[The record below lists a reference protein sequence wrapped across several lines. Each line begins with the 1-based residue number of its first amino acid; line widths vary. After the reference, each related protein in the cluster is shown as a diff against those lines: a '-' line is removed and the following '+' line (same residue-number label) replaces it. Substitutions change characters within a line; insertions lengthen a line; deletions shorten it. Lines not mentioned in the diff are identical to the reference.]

1 MSQDSTPAGTQIKL
15 LVNTAS
21 EAVEVIREK
30 YGEMARVLSVKQV
43 EAGGLKR
50 LVSKPKLEVIVEITG
65 NAAPKPQASPAP
77 AANAPAP
84 EPEVKP
90 APAAK
95 ASEAPAPPVEP
106 KKAAPMNKSPI
117 GDLYSKSESNESSE
131 PSGGYFSQFEEEAPA
146 AKEELEPAAAD
157 SSAASDAPLGSAANP
172 VQRGTMEAV
181 QRAISM
187 LESIGFDRS
196 LIERVRSEVDFRD
209 IGTLPTMDLYAKICD
224 WLRSHFPH
232 TEKPRLAPRRA
243 FIGCSGVGK
252 TSALCKM
259 LSAEVFVNGLAP
271 SVLKVDSDLPNPSD
285 GLEVFCEIMGVG
297 LARAASEVEEVSPE
311 RPLLVDTPGYSLG
324 DANSIE
330 ACRENLDALGIE
342 ERILVVNA
350 AYEAELIADMLAAGE
365 SIGASKV
372 VFTHVEETRKAGK
385 LWKFLLNRRM
395 TPLFF
400 SEGPNPA
407 GEYTME
413 TYSYLLERSFPNGRE
428 LASTA
433 RRGSVAA
440 ARVGEAS
447 VKP

>member
-21 EAVEVIREK
+21 EAVSVIREK

-65 NAAPKPQASPAP
+65 DASSPKPEASKPATQEAQAAAPS
-77 AANAPAP
+77 AAAQEKAP
-84 EPEVKP
+84 EQQAVSEEPSAT
-90 APAAK
+90 APL
-95 ASEAPAPPVEP
+95 
-106 KKAAPMNKSPI
+106 NKSPI
-117 GDLYSKSESNESSE
+117 GDLYSKSESSESS
-131 PSGGYFSQFEEEAPA
+131 GDYFAQFEAETPAPESED
-146 AKEELEPAAAD
+146 AKAPEIAQSE
-157 SSAASDAPLGSAANP
+157 APLGSAANP
-172 VQRGTMEAV
+172 VQRGTLDAV

-224 WLRSHFPH
+224 WLRVHFPH
-232 TEKPRLAPRRA
+232 TERPNLNHRRA

-259 LSAEVFVNGLAP
+259 LSADVFLNGLAP

-285 GLEVFCEIMGVG
+285 GLEVFCDIMGVG
-297 LARAASEVEEVSPE
+297 LARSASEVGEIGPE
-311 RPLLVDTPGYSLG
+311 RPLLVDMPGYSLE
-324 DANSIE
+324 DRSSIDS
-330 ACRENLDALGIE
+330 CRENLDALGID

-365 SIGASKV
+365 SIGANKV

-395 TPLFF
+395 QPLFF

-428 LASTA
+428 LAASA
-433 RRGSVAA
+433 KRRGSVAA
-440 ARVGEAS
+440 TQPGGAS
-447 VKP
+447 IKS

>member
-1 MSQDSTPAGTQIKL
+1 MSQNSTPAGTQIKL

-21 EAVEVIREK
+21 EAVNVIREK

-50 LVSKPKLEVIVEITG
+50 LVSKPRLEVIVEISG
-65 NAAPKPQASPAP
+65 NAASKPAESKPDAPVKKTEPKAEPAP
-77 AANAPAP
+77 VSKREAAAASGT
-84 EPEVKP
+84 EKP
-90 APAAK
+90 SP
-95 ASEAPAPPVEP
+95 SL
-106 KKAAPMNKSPI
+106 NKSPI
-117 GDLYSKSESNESSE
+117 GDLYSKSETTDS
-131 PSGGYFSQFEEEAPA
+131 SGGYFSQFEDDAPA
-146 AKEELEPAAAD
+146 KVEEDAEDTPESVSPSLGE
-157 SSAASDAPLGSAANP
+157 APLGSAANP

-196 LIERVRSEVDFRD
+196 LIERVRSEIDFRD
-209 IGTLPTMDLYAKICD
+209 IGRLPTMDLYAKICD
-224 WLRSHFPH
+224 WLRNHFPH
-232 TEKPRLAPRRA
+232 TEKPSLASRRA

-259 LSAEVFVNGLAP
+259 LSADVFVNGLAP
-271 SVLKVDSDLPNPSD
+271 HVLKIDSELPNPSD
-285 GLEVFCEIMGVG
+285 GLEVFCEIMGVELTRSAG
-297 LARAASEVEEVSPE
+297 ELGDVSEE
-311 RPLLVDTPGYSLG
+311 RPLLVDMPGYSLA
-324 DANSIE
+324 DARSLE
-330 ACRENLDALGIE
+330 ACRENLDALEIE

-365 SIGASKV
+365 SIGANKV

-395 TPLFF
+395 QPLFF

-428 LASTA
+428 LAGSA
-433 RRGSVAA
+433 RRRRSAAVASA
-440 ARVGEAS
+440 KEAFVES
-447 VKP
+447 